1 MPDSPEVAAAKR
13 LLDTA
18 KNQGVAFTRVAPGE
32 DGPLVGV
39 RETLEWRDVI
49 HLGGFWAPDS
59 FSAKR
64 LRRSSLVIP
73 SGLPVTEQVRGDA
86 LTVLYTVLYDWTT

>member
-1 MPDSPEVAAAKR
+1 VSDSPEVTAAKR

-18 KNQGVAFTRVAPGE
+18 KDRGFTFQRTAPGA

-39 RETLEWRDVI
+39 RDTLHWRDVI
-49 HLGGFWAPDS
+49 HLSGFWAPES
-59 FSAKR
+59 CSAQR

-73 SGLPVTEQVRGDA
+73 GGLPVTKHVSGDA
-86 LTVLYTVLYDWTT
+86 LTVLHTVLSDWTT